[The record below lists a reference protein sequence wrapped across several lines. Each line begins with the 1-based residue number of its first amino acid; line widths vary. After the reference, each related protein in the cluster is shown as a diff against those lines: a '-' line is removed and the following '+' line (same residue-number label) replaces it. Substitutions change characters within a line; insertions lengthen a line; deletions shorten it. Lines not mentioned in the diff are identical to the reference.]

1 MIVIAGQI
9 PVQPEKREEAVAAA
23 LEMAAAT
30 QQEAG
35 CITYDFHASLADPNL
50 FLIFEEWE
58 TAEALAA
65 HSQTPHMA
73 VFRQKLGNVVAGK
86 GWIKRYEVASVGDL

>member
-1 MIVIAGQI
+1 MIVIAGQF
-9 PVQPEKREEAVAAA
+9 PVQPDTREEAVATA

-30 QQEAG
+30 QQEPG
-35 CITYDFHASLADPNL
+35 CIRYDFHASLADPNL

-65 HSQTPHMA
+65 HFQTPHMA
-73 VFRQKLGNVVAGK
+73 VFRQKLPRLTAGR
-86 GWIKRYEVASVGDL
+86 GWIKRYEIAAVADL

>member
-1 MIVIAGQI
+1 M
-9 PVQPEKREEAVAAA
+9 
-23 LEMAAAT
+23 
-30 QQEAG
+30 
-35 CITYDFHASLADPNL
+35 TYDFHASLVDPNL

-73 VFRQKLGNVVAGK
+73 VFRQKLRNVVAGK